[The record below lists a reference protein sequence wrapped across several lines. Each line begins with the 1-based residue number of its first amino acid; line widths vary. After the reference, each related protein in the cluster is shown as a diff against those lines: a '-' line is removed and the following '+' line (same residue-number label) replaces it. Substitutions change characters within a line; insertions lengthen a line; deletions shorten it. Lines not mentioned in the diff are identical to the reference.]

1 MHLLKALSLAALAAS
16 FTLVCGSALATTSA
30 GASSDGGF
38 GDTGGDFSSAWFI
51 TPLPNALY
59 EGAPVT
65 IDAEIG
71 VYQGIDDQIMNIEI
85 LVDGTS
91 IGSQACPDHCTFVGI
106 ELGKGVHQLQLLA
119 DSNGYTTSVTVYVDE
134 ELPATDTGSEGG
146 EGGSESGG
154 TGDESGD
161 ESSGGVDGGGGKG
174 CNAQG
179 EPLSPWALLTLP
191 MLLLVPGFRRR
202 QG

>member
-1 MHLLKALSLAALAAS
+1 M
-16 FTLVCGSALATTSA
+16 
-30 GASSDGGF
+30 
-38 GDTGGDFSSAWFI
+38 
-51 TPLPNALY
+51 
-59 EGAPVT
+59 T

-71 VYQGIDDQIMNIEI
+71 VYQGIDDQIMNIEL

-161 ESSGGVDGGGGKG
+161 ESSGGVDGGGVQACGGLQVGRPAAAGGVPQEQAGGLCGVVGREGKG
-174 CNAQG
+174 
-179 EPLSPWALLTLP
+179 
-191 MLLLVPGFRRR
+191 
-202 QG
+202 